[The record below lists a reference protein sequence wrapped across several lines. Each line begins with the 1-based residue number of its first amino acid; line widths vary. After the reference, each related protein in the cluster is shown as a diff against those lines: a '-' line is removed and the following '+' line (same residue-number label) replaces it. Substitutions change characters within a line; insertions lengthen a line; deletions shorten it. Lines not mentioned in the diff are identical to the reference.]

1 MIFVEKKNEKKVLA
15 LSAIAVITLIA
26 VVVGATY
33 AYFQAQGGGSSDID
47 ASVITS
53 TTDKLSFQV
62 GNGINIS
69 ASQENFAQGLG
80 NRTGSTTAIAMLT
93 ANNATNTATR
103 NYNLYLDIKNN
114 GFTYTVD
121 ENTPELILT
130 ITDPDGTELESLSGY
145 EYVTV
150 GEVSGFDI
158 TEASNAILIAD
169 NYEITASPEITQT
182 WNITVTFINLDSDQN
197 KNTGKTFAA
206 DVIIGEE
213 KLATT
218 LADVCTGGET
228 LASCITSLYNERGE
242 EGANGLYLHD
252 GIGTYTNAT
261 EEAGDN
267 SYRYS
272 GSNPNNFVCFGSDSA
287 ECENDNLYRII
298 GVFNNEVKLIKY
310 DYANSNMLGTDGD
323 YNTITFSGTNSA
335 YLGSHTTINRYH
347 WNNQTSTNTW
357 SESGLNTVNLNTN
370 YINYL
375 NGIDSKWVNM
385 IAEHDY
391 QVGGNTWANLITTVG
406 KQKYENELVNPVSD
420 IKETAKIG
428 LMYVSDYGYAADPN
442 YWTTVMYREDGQD
455 YRLAATSNWISMGL
469 WEWTISRNSS
479 YANIAFVVND
489 SGYVS
494 GDNRVAVTAAVR
506 PVFYL
511 SSNVAYAGGNG
522 TIDSPIR
529 LSA

>member
-1 MIFVEKKNEKKVLA
+1 MKQPNEKKVLV

-26 VVVGATY
+26 VVVGATF

-69 ASQENFAQGLG
+69 ASQENFALG
-80 NRTGSTTAIAMLT
+80 MDNVTGSTTASAMLT

-197 KNTGKTFAA
+197 KNTGKTFVA
-206 DVIIGEE
+206 DLIIQEE

-252 GIGTYTNAT
+252 GVGTYTNAT

-323 YNTITFSGTNSA
+323 YNANTFTASSYPTYRGN
-335 YLGSHTTINRYH
+335 LITINRYH
-347 WNNQTSTNTW
+347 WNNQTATNTW

-375 NGIDSKWVNM
+375 NEIDTKWANM
-385 IAEHDY
+385 IASHDY
-391 QVGGNTWANLITTVG
+391 QVGGNTWANLIITVG
-406 KQKYENELVNPVSD
+406 KQKYENELVNPATADV
-420 IKETAKIG
+420 EHAKIG
-428 LMYVSDYGYAADPN
+428 LMYVSDYGYAADPS
-442 YWTTVMYREDGQD
+442 YWTTQMYREDGQD
-455 YRLAATSNWISMGL
+455 YRLAATSNWMYMGL
-469 WEWTISRNSS
+469 WEWTISRNSG
-479 YANIAFVVND
+479 NMVNLFGMGVI
-489 SGYVS
+489 GYVGNGHVS
-494 GDNRVAVTAAVR
+494 TNSNAAR

-522 TIDSPIR
+522 TVVNPIR
-529 LSA
+529 IS

>member
-1 MIFVEKKNEKKVLA
+1 MQKSNEKKVLV
-15 LSAIAVITLIA
+15 LSAIAVVTLIA

-33 AYFQAQGGGSSDID
+33 AYFQAQSGGSSDID

-53 TTDKLSFQV
+53 TTDQLSFQV
-62 GNGINIS
+62 GNGISIS
-69 ASQENFAQGLG
+69 ASQEDFGQGMP
-80 NRTGSTTAIAMLT
+80 NKSGSTTAKAVLT

-114 GFTYTVD
+114 GFTYTVNED
-121 ENTPELILT
+121 TPELILT
-130 ITDPDGTELESLSGY
+130 ITGPDNQPLESLSGY

-150 GEVSGFDI
+150 DGVSGFDI

-169 NYEITASPEITQT
+169 NYEITANPNKTDE
-182 WNITVTFINLDSDQN
+182 WMITVTFINLDSDQN
-197 KNTGKTFAA
+197 KNTGKTFNA

-218 LADVCTGGET
+218 LADVCTGGES

-242 EGANGLYLHD
+242 EGANGLYYHD
-252 GIGTYTNAT
+252 GVGAYTNAT

-272 GSNPNNFVCFGSDSA
+272 GSNPNNFVCFGSDS
-287 ECENDNLYRII
+287 ETCENDNLYRII
-298 GVFNNEVKLIKY
+298 GVFGNEVKLIKY

-323 YNTITFSGTNSA
+323 YNASTFAASSYPTYRGN
-335 YLGSHTTINRYH
+335 LTTINRYT
-347 WNNQTSTNTW
+347 WNKNNTNTW

-375 NGIDSKWVNM
+375 NKIDAKWANM

-391 QVGGNTWANLITTVG
+391 QVGGNTWGNLITTVG
-406 KQKYENELVNPVSD
+406 KQKYENELVNPASD

-428 LMYVSDYGYAADPN
+428 LMYVSDYGYAADPS
-442 YWTTVMYREDGQD
+442 YWTTEMYRSDSQD
-455 YRLAATSNWISMGL
+455 YRLAATSNWMYMGL
-469 WEWTISRNSS
+469 YEWTISR
-479 YANIAFVVND
+479 D
-489 SGYVS
+489 SGDTDISFYVHTTGLVDYDHVS
-494 GDNRVAVTAAVR
+494 TAFNAAR

-511 SSNVAYAGGNG
+511 E
-522 TIDSPIR
+522 
-529 LSA
+529 SAVTYVSGSGSMTDPLRIG

>member
-1 MIFVEKKNEKKVLA
+1 MNKTNEKKVLV
-15 LSAIAVITLIA
+15 LSAVAVITLIA
-26 VVVGATY
+26 VVVGATF

-62 GNGINIS
+62 GNGIDIS
-69 ASQENFAQGLG
+69 ASQEDFGSGAG
-80 NRTGSTTAIAMLT
+80 NKSGSTTASAMLT

-114 GFTYTVD
+114 GFTYTVNED
-121 ENTPELILT
+121 TPELILT
-130 ITDPDGTELESLSGY
+130 IMRPDGTELESLSGY
-145 EYVTV
+145 EHVEV

-197 KNTGKTFAA
+197 KNTGKTFVA

-218 LADVCTGGET
+218 LADVCIGGET

-242 EGANGLYLHD
+242 EGANGLYYHD
-252 GIGTYTNAT
+252 GVGTYINAA

-272 GSNPNNFVCFGSDSA
+272 GSNPNNFVCFGSDS
-287 ECENDNLYRII
+287 ETCENDNLYRII
-298 GVFNNEVKLIKY
+298 GVFGSEVKLIKY

-323 YNTITFSGTNSA
+323 YNNDGELELS
-335 YLGSHTTINRYH
+335 YKGSQENISIYS
-347 WNNQTSTNTW
+347 WNKNGTNTW
-357 SESGLNTVNLNTN
+357 CESGLNTINLNTN

-375 NGIDSKWVNM
+375 NGIDSKWANM
-385 IAEHDY
+385 IVSHDY
-391 QVGGNTWANLITTVG
+391 QVGGNTWSNIITTVG
-406 KQKYENELVNPVSD
+406 KQKYENELVNPASD

-428 LMYVSDYGYAADPN
+428 LMYVSDYSYAAGPN
-442 YWTTVMYREDGQD
+442 YWTTQMNREDGQD
-455 YRLAATSNWISMGL
+455 YRLATTSNWIYMGMS
-469 WEWTISRNSS
+469 EWLIGRTYGSTDVSFDISSGGQIIYNL
-479 YANIAFVVND
+479 VNRTFR
-489 SGYVS
+489 G
-494 GDNRVAVTAAVR
+494 VR

-511 SSNVAYAGGNG
+511 ASTVNYASGNG

-529 LSA
+529 LSL

>member
-1 MIFVEKKNEKKVLA
+1 MKQSNEKKVLA

-62 GNGINIS
+62 GKGINIS
-69 ASQENFAQGLG
+69 ASQENFALDMD
-80 NRTGSTTAIAMLT
+80 NVTGSTTASAMLT

-114 GFTYTVD
+114 GFTYTVNED
-121 ENTPELILT
+121 TPELILT
-130 ITDPDGTELESLSGY
+130 ITGPDDQPIKNLAGY

-150 GEVSGFDI
+150 DGVSGFDI

-169 NYEITASPEITQT
+169 NYKITASPEITQT

-242 EGANGLYLHD
+242 EGANGLYYHD
-252 GIGTYTNAT
+252 GVGSYTNAT

-272 GSNPNNFVCFGSDSA
+272 GSNPNNFVCFGSDS
-287 ECENDNLYRII
+287 ETCENDNLYRII
-298 GVFNNEVKLIKY
+298 GVFGSEVKLIKY

-323 YNTITFSGTNSA
+323 YNANAFTGTTATYRGN
-335 YLGSHTTINRYH
+335 LTTINRYH
-347 WNNQTSTNTW
+347 WNNQTATNTW

-375 NGIDSKWVNM
+375 NEIDTKWVNM

-391 QVGGNTWANLITTVG
+391 QVGGNTWGNLITTVG
-406 KQKYENELVNPVSD
+406 KQKYENELVNPASD

-428 LMYVSDYGYAADPN
+428 LMYVSDYGYAADPS
-442 YWTTVMYREDGQD
+442 YWTTVMYREDAQD
-455 YRLAATSNWISMGL
+455 YRLATTSNWMYMGL
-469 WEWTISRNSS
+469 YEWTISRG
-479 YANIAFVVND
+479 
-489 SGYVS
+489 SGSADGSFYV
-494 GDNRVAVTAAVR
+494 GTAGSVGHNGVSADFPAAR

-511 SSNVAYAGGNG
+511 ESTVNYASGNG
-522 TIDSPIR
+522 TIVDPIR
-529 LSA
+529 ISL

>member
-1 MIFVEKKNEKKVLA
+1 MPKSNEKKVLV
-15 LSAIAVITLIA
+15 LSAVAVITLIA

-69 ASQENFAQGLG
+69 ASQEDFGSGAG
-80 NRTGSTTAIAMLT
+80 NKSGSTTASAMLT

-130 ITDPDGTELESLSGY
+130 ITGPDDQPLKNLAGY
-145 EYVTV
+145 KYVTV

-169 NYEITASPEITQT
+169 NYEITASPEVTQT
-182 WNITVTFINLDSDQN
+182 WTITVTFINLDSDQN

-206 DVIIGEE
+206 DVIVGEE

-218 LADVCTGGET
+218 LADVCTGGES

-252 GIGTYTNAT
+252 GVGTYTNAT

-272 GSNPNNFVCFGSDSA
+272 GSNPNNFVCFGSDS
-287 ECENDNLYRII
+287 ETCENDNLYRII
-298 GVFNNEVKLIKY
+298 GVFGNEVKLIKY

-323 YNTITFSGTNSA
+323 YNANTFTASSYPTYRGN
-335 YLGSHTTINRYH
+335 LITINRYH
-347 WNNQTSTNTW
+347 WNNQTATNTW

-375 NGIDSKWVNM
+375 NGIDTKWVNM

-391 QVGGNTWANLITTVG
+391 QVGGNTWENIITTVG
-406 KQKYENELVNPVSD
+406 KQRYQNELVNSASD

-428 LMYVSDYGYAADPN
+428 LMYVSDYGYAADPS
-442 YWTTVMYREDGQD
+442 YWTTQMYRSDAQD
-455 YRLAATSNWISMGL
+455 YRLAATSNWMYMGL
-469 WEWTISRNSS
+469 WEWTISRH
-479 YANIAFVVND
+479 
-489 SGYVS
+489 SGYADISFSVDTAGFLNSNVS
-494 GDNRVAVTAAVR
+494 TSFYAVR

-511 SSNVAYAGGNG
+511 SSNVNYASGNG

>member
-1 MIFVEKKNEKKVLA
+1 MKQSNEKKVLV

-26 VVVGATY
+26 VVIGATY

-62 GNGINIS
+62 GNGINIT
-69 ASQENFAQGLG
+69 ANQEDFGSGAG
-80 NRTGSTTAIAMLT
+80 NKSGSTTASAMLT

-130 ITDPDGTELESLSGY
+130 ITDPDGTELESLTGY

-169 NYEITASPEITQT
+169 DYEITASPEITQT

-197 KNTGKTFAA
+197 KNTGKTFVA

-252 GIGTYTNAT
+252 GVGTYTNAA

-272 GSNPNNFVCFGSDSA
+272 GSNPNNFVCFGSDS
-287 ECENDNLYRII
+287 ETCENDNLYRII

-323 YNTITFSGTNSA
+323 YNTNTFTASSNPTYRGN
-335 YLGSHTTINRYH
+335 LTTINRYT
-347 WNNQTSTNTW
+347 WNKNNTNTW

-375 NGIDSKWVNM
+375 NEIDTKWVNM

-391 QVGGNTWANLITTVG
+391 QVGGNTWENIITTVG
-406 KQKYENELVNPVSD
+406 KQKYENELVNPATADV
-420 IKETAKIG
+420 EHAKIG
-428 LMYVSDYGYAADPN
+428 LMYVSDYGYAADPSC
-442 YWTTVMYREDGQD
+442 WTTVMYRRDGQD
-455 YRLAATSNWISMGL
+455 YRLAATSNWMYMGL
-469 WEWTISRNSS
+469 YEWTISRNSGITVLS
-479 YANIAFVVND
+479 FYVGTMGFVT
-489 SGYVS
+489 STYVS
-494 GDNRVAVTAAVR
+494 TNFIAAR

-511 SSNVAYAGGNG
+511 ESTVAYAGGNG
-522 TIDSPIR
+522 TITNPIR
-529 LSA
+529 IS

>member
-1 MIFVEKKNEKKVLA
+1 MQKSNEKKVLA
-15 LSAIAVITLIA
+15 LSAIAVVTLIA

-33 AYFQAQGGGSSDID
+33 AYFQAQSGGSKDID

-53 TTDKLSFQV
+53 TTDQLSFQV
-62 GNGINIS
+62 GNGISIS
-69 ASQENFAQGLG
+69 ASQEDFGQGMP
-80 NRTGSTTAIAMLT
+80 NKSGSTTAKAVLT

-114 GFTYTVD
+114 GFTYTVNED
-121 ENTPELILT
+121 TPELILT
-130 ITDPDGTELESLSGY
+130 ITGPDNQPLESLSGY

-150 GEVSGFDI
+150 DGVSGFDI

-169 NYEITASPEITQT
+169 NYEITANPNKTDE
-182 WNITVTFINLDSDQN
+182 WMITVTFINLDSDQN
-197 KNTGKTFAA
+197 KNTGKTFNA

-218 LADVCTGGET
+218 LADVCTGGES

-242 EGANGLYLHD
+242 EGANGLYYHD
-252 GIGTYTNAT
+252 GVGTYTNAT

-298 GVFNNEVKLIKY
+298 GVFNNKVKLIKY

-323 YNTITFSGTNSA
+323 YNTNTFPGTESTYRGN
-335 YLGSHTTINRYH
+335 LTTINRYH
-347 WNNQTSTNTW
+347 WNNQTAVNTW
-357 SESGLNTVNLNTN
+357 SESGLNTINLNTN

-375 NGIDSKWVNM
+375 NGIDTKWVNM
-385 IAEHDY
+385 IASHDY

-406 KQKYENELVNPVSD
+406 KQKYENELVNPATADV
-420 IKETAKIG
+420 EHAKIG
-428 LMYVSDYGYAADPN
+428 LMYVSDYSYAADPS
-442 YWTTVMYREDGQD
+442 YWTTQMYREDGQD
-455 YRLAATSNWISMGL
+455 YRLAATSNWMYMGL
-469 WEWTISRNSS
+469 WEWTISRSS
-479 YANIAFVVND
+479 GGTGISFSVCTTGIVND
-489 SGYVS
+489 YRVS
-494 GDNRVAVTAAVR
+494 AAFYAAR

-511 SSNVAYAGGNG
+511 E
-522 TIDSPIR
+522 
-529 LSA
+529 SAVTYVSGSGSMTDPLRIG

>member
-1 MIFVEKKNEKKVLA
+1 MKQPNEKKVLV

-26 VVVGATY
+26 VVVGATF

-69 ASQENFAQGLG
+69 ASQENFALG
-80 NRTGSTTAIAMLT
+80 MDNVTGSTTASAMLT

-130 ITDPDGTELESLSGY
+130 IMRPDGTELESLSGY
-145 EYVTV
+145 EHVEV

-218 LADVCTGGET
+218 LADVCTGGKT

-242 EGANGLYLHD
+242 EGANGLYYHD
-252 GIGTYTNAT
+252 GVGAYTNAA

-272 GSNPNNFVCFGSDSA
+272 GSNPNNFVCFGSDS
-287 ECENDNLYRII
+287 ETCENDNLYRII
-298 GVFNNEVKLIKY
+298 GVFGSEVKLIKY
-310 DYANSNMLGTDGD
+310 DYANSNMLGTDGN
-323 YNTITFSGTNSA
+323 YNTNTFTATSYPT
-335 YLGSHTTINRYH
+335 YRGSHTTINRYY
-347 WNNQTSTNTW
+347 WNNQTATNTW

-375 NGIDSKWVNM
+375 NGINTKWANM
-385 IAEHDY
+385 IASHDY
-391 QVGGNTWANLITTVG
+391 QVGGSTWTNLITTVG
-406 KQKYENELVNPVSD
+406 KQKYENELVNPASD
-420 IKETAKIG
+420 IKEAAKIG
-428 LMYVSDYGYAADPN
+428 LMYVSDYSYAADPS
-442 YWTTVMYREDGQD
+442 YWMTQMYREDDAQD
-455 YRLAATSNWISMGL
+455 YRLAATSNWMYMGL
-469 WEWTISRNSS
+469 YEWTISRNSGNTDFS
-479 YANIAFVVND
+479 FLVHTT
-489 SGYVS
+489 GYV
-494 GDNRVAVTAAVR
+494 GDSRVNTDFNAVR

-511 SSNVAYAGGNG
+511 NSNVAYDSGIG
-522 TIDSPIR
+522 TIVDPIR

>member
-1 MIFVEKKNEKKVLA
+1 MPKSNEKKVLV

-80 NRTGSTTAIAMLT
+80 NRTGSTTASAMLT

-145 EYVTV
+145 EHVKV

-169 NYEITASPEITQT
+169 NYEITASPEVTQT
-182 WNITVTFINLDSDQN
+182 WTITVTFINLDSDQN

-252 GIGTYTNAT
+252 GVGTYTNAA

-287 ECENDNLYRII
+287 ECETDNLYRII
-298 GVFNNEVKLIKY
+298 GVFGNEVKLIKY

-323 YNTITFSGTNSA
+323 YNTGIYSGTTSTYRGN
-335 YLGSHTTINRYH
+335 LTTINRYH

-375 NGIDSKWVNM
+375 NGIDTKWANM
-385 IAEHDY
+385 IASHDY
-391 QVGGNTWANLITTVG
+391 QVGGNDWANLITTVG
-406 KQKYENELVNPVSD
+406 KQRYQNELVNPATADV
-420 IKETAKIG
+420 EHAKIG
-428 LMYVSDYGYAADPN
+428 LMYLSDYGYAADPS
-442 YWTTVMYREDGQD
+442 YWTTEMYREDGQD
-455 YRLAATSNWISMGL
+455 YRLATTSNWMYMGL
-469 WEWTISRNSS
+469 WEWTISRSS
-479 YANIAFVVND
+479 GNTDISFVVNTTGFVGD
-489 SGYVS
+489 YFVS
-494 GDNRVAVTAAVR
+494 ADFRAAR

-511 SSNVAYAGGNG
+511 ASAVTYASGNG

>member
-1 MIFVEKKNEKKVLA
+1 MKQPNEKKVLV

-26 VVVGATY
+26 VVVGATF

-69 ASQENFAQGLG
+69 ANQENFAQGLG
-80 NRTGSTTAIAMLT
+80 NRTGSTTASAMLT

-130 ITDPDGTELESLSGY
+130 ITDPDGTELEILSGY

-252 GIGTYTNAT
+252 GVGTYTNAT

-272 GSNPNNFVCFGSDSA
+272 GSNPNNFVCFGSDS
-287 ECENDNLYRII
+287 ETCENDNLYRII
-298 GVFNNEVKLIKY
+298 GVFGNEVKLIKY

-323 YNTITFSGTNSA
+323 YNANTFTASSYPT
-335 YLGSHTTINRYH
+335 YRGSHTTINRYT
-347 WNNQTSTNTW
+347 WNKNNTNTW

-375 NGIDSKWVNM
+375 NGIDPKWANM
-385 IAEHDY
+385 IASHDY
-391 QVGGNTWANLITTVG
+391 QVGGNRWENIITTVG
-406 KQKYENELVNPVSD
+406 KQKYENELVNPATADV
-420 IKETAKIG
+420 EHAKIG
-428 LMYVSDYGYAADPN
+428 LMYVSDYSYAADPS
-442 YWTTVMYREDGQD
+442 YWTTEMYREDGQD
-455 YRLAATSNWISMGL
+455 YRLATTSNWMYMGL
-469 WEWTISRNSS
+469 WEWTISRTSGS
-479 YANIAFVVND
+479 ADISFGVFSAGGVD
-489 SGYVS
+489 SRIVS
-494 GDNRVAVTAAVR
+494 THFLAAR

-511 SSNVAYAGGNG
+511 ASTVNYAGGNG
-522 TIDSPIR
+522 TVVNPIR
-529 LSA
+529 IS

>member
-1 MIFVEKKNEKKVLA
+1 MPKSNEKKVLV

-33 AYFQAQGGGSSDID
+33 AYFQAQGGGS
-47 ASVITS
+47 ANTNVNVQTA
-53 TTDKLSFQV
+53 TTDNLSFQV

-69 ASQENFAQGLG
+69 ANQENFAQGLG
-80 NRTGSTTAIAMLT
+80 NRTGSTTASAMLT

-145 EYVTV
+145 EHVTV
-150 GEVSGFDI
+150 DGVSGFDI

-197 KNTGKTFAA
+197 KNTGKTFVA
-206 DVIIGEE
+206 DVIVGEE
-213 KLATT
+213 RLATT
-218 LADVCTGGET
+218 LADVCTGGES

-252 GIGTYTNAT
+252 GVGTYTNAT

-323 YNTITFSGTNSA
+323 YNTGIYSGTTSTYRGN
-335 YLGSHTTINRYH
+335 LTTINRYT
-347 WNNQTSTNTW
+347 WNKNNTNTW
-357 SESGLNTVNLNTN
+357 SESELNTVNLNTN

-375 NGIDSKWVNM
+375 NGIDSKWANM
-385 IAEHDY
+385 IASHDY

-406 KQKYENELVNPVSD
+406 KQKYENELVNPATADV
-420 IKETAKIG
+420 EHAKIG
-428 LMYVSDYGYAADPN
+428 LMYVSDYGYAADPS
-442 YWTTVMYREDGQD
+442 YWTTEMYREDGQD
-455 YRLAATSNWISMGL
+455 YRLAATSNWMYMGL
-469 WEWTISRNSS
+469 WEWTISRH
-479 YANIAFVVND
+479 
-489 SGYVS
+489 SGYTDFSFYVHATGYVGYDYLS
-494 GDNRVAVTAAVR
+494 TYFYAVR

-522 TIDSPIR
+522 SMTNPIR

>member
-1 MIFVEKKNEKKVLA
+1 MQKSNEKKVLV
-15 LSAIAVITLIA
+15 LSAVAVITLIA
-26 VVVGATY
+26 VIIGATY

-80 NRTGSTTAIAMLT
+80 NRTGSTTASAMLT

-130 ITDPDGTELESLSGY
+130 ITGPDDQPLENLAGY

-150 GEVSGFDI
+150 DGVSGFDI

-169 NYEITASPEITQT
+169 DYEITASPEVTQT

-252 GIGTYTNAT
+252 GVGTYTNAA

-272 GSNPNNFVCFGSDSA
+272 GSNPNNFVCFGSDS
-287 ECENDNLYRII
+287 ETCENDNLYRII
-298 GVFNNEVKLIKY
+298 GVFGSEVKLIKY

-323 YNTITFSGTNSA
+323 YNTNTYSGTTLT
-335 YLGSHTTINRYH
+335 YLGNHTTINRYH

-375 NGIDSKWVNM
+375 NGIDTKWANM
-385 IAEHDY
+385 IASHDY
-391 QVGGNTWANLITTVG
+391 QAGGNTRTNLITTVG
-406 KQKYENELVNPVSD
+406 KQKYENELVNPAIADV
-420 IKETAKIG
+420 EHAKIG
-428 LMYVSDYGYAADPN
+428 LMYVSDYSYAADPS
-442 YWTTVMYREDGQD
+442 YWTTQMYREDGQD
-455 YRLAATSNWISMGL
+455 YRLAATSNWMYMGL
-469 WEWTISRNSS
+469 WEWTISR
-479 YANIAFVVND
+479 D
-489 SGYVS
+489 SGYTGVS
-494 GDNRVAVTAAVR
+494 FYVSAAGHVSSHGVSSGFHAAR

-511 SSNVAYAGGNG
+511 SSNVAYAGGTGEMN
-522 TIDSPIR
+522 SPIR
-529 LSA
+529 LSL

>member
-1 MIFVEKKNEKKVLA
+1 MQKSNEKKVLV
-15 LSAIAVITLIA
+15 LSAVAVITLIA
-26 VVVGATY
+26 VIIGATY

-47 ASVITS
+47 TSVITS

-62 GNGINIS
+62 GKGINIS
-69 ASQENFAQGLG
+69 ASQENFALG
-80 NRTGSTTAIAMLT
+80 MDNVTGSTTASAMLT

-114 GFTYTVD
+114 GFTYTVN
-121 ENTPELILT
+121 EGTPELILT
-130 ITDPDGTELESLSGY
+130 ITGPDDQPLKNLAGY

-150 GEVSGFDI
+150 DGVSGFDI

-218 LADVCTGGET
+218 LADVCTGGES

-252 GIGTYTNAT
+252 GVGTYTNAA

-272 GSNPNNFVCFGSDSA
+272 GSNPNNFVCFGSDS
-287 ECENDNLYRII
+287 ETCENDNLYRII
-298 GVFNNEVKLIKY
+298 GVFGNEVKLIKY

-323 YNTITFSGTNSA
+323 YNTNTFTASSNPTYRGN
-335 YLGSHTTINRYH
+335 HTTINRYH
-347 WNNQTSTNTW
+347 WNNQTATNTW

-375 NGIDSKWVNM
+375 NEIDAKWVNM
-385 IAEHDY
+385 IANHDY
-391 QVGGNTWANLITTVG
+391 QVGGNTWENIITAVG
-406 KQKYENELVNPVSD
+406 KQKYENELVNPASD

-428 LMYVSDYGYAADPN
+428 LMYVSDYGYAADPS
-442 YWTTVMYREDGQD
+442 YWTTEMYREDGQD
-455 YRLAATSNWISMGL
+455 YRLAATSNWMYMGL
-469 WEWTISRNSS
+469 WEWTISRHSS
-479 YANIAFVVND
+479 NMVNLFGMGVI
-489 SGYVS
+489 GYVGNGHVNTNS
-494 GDNRVAVTAAVR
+494 NTAR

-511 SSNVAYAGGNG
+511 ESAVTYVSGNG

-529 LSA
+529 LSL